1 MPHFG
6 KTLFAL
12 RQACTC
18 RMFIGLAPAIL
29 IMQDSAIIL
38 QFNALSVLELNI
50 SPKLKLGNY
59 TEFKSQELQL
69 PD

>member
-1 MPHFG
+1 
-6 KTLFAL
+6 
-12 RQACTC
+12 
-18 RMFIGLAPAIL
+18 MFIGLAPAIL

>member
-1 MPHFG
+1 MSGMYMQNVHRIG
-6 KTLFAL
+6 TCYTDYA
-12 RQACTC
+12 RQ
-18 RMFIGLAPAIL
+18 R
-29 IMQDSAIIL
+29 IL
-38 QFNALSVLELNI
+38 QFNALSVLEINI